1 MQTKTQSVAS
11 AAVTPYCHLCVCVYA
26 DTDHPCC
33 HPILSSVSVCVY
45 ADTDHPLL
53 LVRPFLDLP
62 KWHLEAACT
71 EQALSWADDP
81 TNRDTKFLR
90 NHVRALLSQSIAP
103 AQPQQA
109 PYNSTPNSPPTSAS
123 HVQSN
128 AQSIHP
134 VHVLPPGTTRK
145 AQDSEKQLEYSPGTA
160 QVGVSQGPVGER
172 SDIVDAILQVQ
183 RCCATAHRTV
193 SSQAKELLQASLQLS
208 LQSRQM
214 DEAGQQQKHNW
225 SLAVKPYAEAQPA
238 VALHALSAVMQVTII
253 TLPFRSRVSV
263 TLPA

>member
-1 MQTKTQSVAS
+1 M
-11 AAVTPYCHLCVCVYA
+11 CVCK
-26 DTDHPCC
+26 HRP
-33 HPILSSVSVCVY
+33 PLLSPHIVICECVY

-90 NHVRALLSQSIAP
+90 NHVRALLSQSTAP

-109 PYNSTPNSPPTSAS
+109 LCNSTPNSPPTSAAS

-128 AQSIHP
+128 AQSIHL

-183 RCCATAHRTV
+183 RCCATAHQTV
-193 SSQAKELLQASLQLS
+193 ASQAKELLQASLQLS

-214 DEAGQQQKHNW
+214 DEAGQQQKHEW

-253 TLPFRSRVSV
+253 TLHFQSRVSV